1 MRWSGKHGQGVYLI
15 CSMTLRGL
23 GSERTPTN
31 CSLDKQINREQSS
44 TTRTLEDTERGEE
57 EARGRGK
64 VISGQVRVENDNT
77 WCVGS
82 LSLVCEWSVSEKMEF
97 GAQQEAMST
106 WAPGAVALAE
116 QRGLKIVFAW
126 NVLFKTHFWCV
137 QKNSH
142 WGPRSH
148 YFKIAMKG
156 AQLRLLVVE
165 WNQQGC
171 VKSMQSLAGIRL
183 RNNCCELNTGY
194 TRADLANLF
203 QWNTF
208 SFTNDSKME

>member
-1 MRWSGKHGQGVYLI
+1 
-15 CSMTLRGL
+15 MTLRGL

-64 VISGQVRVENDNT
+64 VISGQVRGENDNT

-106 WAPGAVALAE
+106 
-116 QRGLKIVFAW
+116 
-126 NVLFKTHFWCV
+126 
-137 QKNSH
+137 
-142 WGPRSH
+142 
-148 YFKIAMKG
+148 
-156 AQLRLLVVE
+156 
-165 WNQQGC
+165 
-171 VKSMQSLAGIRL
+171 
-183 RNNCCELNTGY
+183 
-194 TRADLANLF
+194 
-203 QWNTF
+203 
-208 SFTNDSKME
+208 